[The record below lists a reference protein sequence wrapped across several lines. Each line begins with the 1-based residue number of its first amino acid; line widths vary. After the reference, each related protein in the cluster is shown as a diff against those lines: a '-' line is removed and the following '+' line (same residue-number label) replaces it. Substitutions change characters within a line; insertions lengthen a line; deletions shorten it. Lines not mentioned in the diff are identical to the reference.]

1 MSLGPLPFI
10 DPFNNSCCAK
20 PKLYQSLSRI
30 VYTSSG
36 AKALMKELVTEKW
49 AGQGNQ
55 QGAVRD
61 PKPGVTTRQPH
72 EAALGLREPWS
83 HRHEAVWHK
92 P

>member
-1 MSLGPLPFI
+1 M
-10 DPFNNSCCAK
+10 
-20 PKLYQSLSRI
+20 
-30 VYTSSG
+30 
-36 AKALMKELVTEKW
+36 MKELVTETW